1 MNAESMA
8 GQVLLTISRDEVE
21 CARLLS
27 EYKYIVDTQSKVVQA
42 KREGRVEREAEILA
56 FLNQG
61 GTLEELKQRL
71 ATDARQ
77 STAQVSKLW
86 RGTR

>member
-1 MNAESMA
+1 M
-8 GQVLLTISRDEVE
+8 TISRDEVE
-21 CARLLS
+21 RARLLS

-42 KREGRVEREAEILA
+42 EREGEAKNKAAILA

-71 ATDARQ
+71 TSDLRQ
-77 STAQVSKLW
+77 STAQV
-86 RGTR
+86 

>member
-1 MNAESMA
+1 M
-8 GQVLLTISRDEVE
+8 TISKDEVE
-21 CARLLS
+21 RARLLS

-42 KREGRVEREAEILA
+42 KREGRVEEQAEILV

-77 STAQVSKLW
+77 SPARV
-86 RGTR
+86 